1 MIGRIALDLQNDS
14 NYHRRIR
21 TAINLAKQHNAELIG
36 VYTTRLTQ
44 RYVFDDVALPDQVK
58 KIMGRQLT
66 EEQEAMHAEF
76 LKLAQEAG
84 IKAQWRT
91 PEGHPEESL
100 AMQARYCDLIVMS
113 QTENRGSVAS
123 VVANRTESVIM
134 NAGRPVLM
142 VPFVGEV
149 LPTVG
154 ENVLFCWDS
163 GRRAA
168 RALAD
173 AAPLFSKAK
182 QIVSLSIDPDV
193 EMLRNKGIEPGD
205 LAAYCASHNYPPLT
219 EVVKSRADND
229 IGNTILNT
237 ATDYGCDMIV
247 MGAYN
252 HNRLREWAF
261 GGTSKTLL
269 QSMTVP
275 ILFSH

>member
-1 MIGRIALDLQNDS
+1 MIGRIALDLQKDG
-14 NYHRRIR
+14 NYERRIQ
-21 TAINLAKQHNAELIG
+21 TAIHLAQRHDAELVG

-58 KIMGRQLT
+58 KIMGRQLS

-76 LKLAQEAG
+76 LKLTEAAG
-84 IKAQWRT
+84 IRAQWRA
-91 PEGHPEESL
+91 PEGYPEEAL

-113 QTENRGSVAS
+113 QTENRNSVAS

-142 VPFVGEV
+142 VPFVGEM
-149 LPTVG
+149 LPTIG
-154 ENVLFCWDS
+154 ENILFCWDS

-173 AAPLFSKAK
+173 AAPLLSSAK
-182 QIVSLSIDPDV
+182 QIVSLTIDPDNDA
-193 EMLRNKGIEPGD
+193 LSAKGIHAGD
-205 LAAYCASHNYPPLT
+205 LAAYCTSHNYPPLT
-219 EVVKSRADND
+219 EVVKSRVDND

-252 HNRLREWAF
+252 NNRLREWAF